1 LALGTTGERT
11 PATCLLLKVLAET
24 EAAATERARTTLVN
38 CILKRKRGLK
48 REWLRKLGRERR
60 EEREQSLV
68 RESD

>member
-1 LALGTTGERT
+1 
-11 PATCLLLKVLAET
+11 LLKVLAET